1 MAKRSTPASRTPTF
15 REHYARELAKID
27 EQFQREMRGLWA
39 RLHDGPKAGESL
51 DRFGAR
57 LFRALELRLQRV
69 RERQREA
76 LFDAAKLRLRR
87 GPGRPRTR
95 SLRMNHGTILT
106 GWRPP
111 VKGRP
116 PGPLSDRV
124 SDFIAAAATH
134 ATKRPFVRGQARAQV
149 AADLK
154 VRDIARYRELMKW
167 QDHYEFEEDLSP
179 DRALAR
185 ALGRPLFQ
193 VERRQ
198 AESLARRAYYALG
211 GGRRAPK

>member
-1 MAKRSTPASRTPTF
+1 MAKRSTSASRTPTF

-39 RLHDGPKAGESL
+39 RLHDGPSPGESL
-51 DRFGAR
+51 DRFSSR

-76 LFDAAKLRLRR
+76 FFDAAKLRLRR

-95 SLRMNHGTILT
+95 GLRMDHSTILT

-111 VKGRP
+111 QKGRP

-124 SDFIAAAATH
+124 SAFIAAASIH
-134 ATKRPFVRGQARAQV
+134 ATKRPFVRAQARAQV

-154 VRDIARYRELMKW
+154 LRDAARYRELMKW
-167 QDHYEFEEDLSP
+167 RDHYEFEDDLSP

-185 ALGRPLFQ
+185 ALGRPAFQ
-193 VERRQ
+193 VEWRQ
-198 AESLARRAYYALG
+198 VQTLARRAYYALG
-211 GGRRAPK
+211 GTRAPK